1 MAQGLSRSFKFTAA
15 DRQSIKRKYLNTIKM
30 CFSESCWLIYE
41 GLPWLAF
48 AGIFFV
54 LKKKKGHFE
63 MKSKANN
70 IFRFKELR
78 ISVITQTWVRL
89 EMVFF

>member
-30 CFSESCWLIYE
+30 CFFESCWLIYE

-48 AGIFFV
+48 VGIFFV
-54 LKKKKGHFE
+54 LKKGTFWNE
-63 MKSKANN
+63 
-70 IFRFKELR
+70 I
-78 ISVITQTWVRL
+78 
-89 EMVFF
+89 